1 MRKKV
6 LAVILSVCVAVCLLT
21 VNVMAMQIFVKTLSG
36 KTITLDVEPA
46 DTIENVKQK
55 IQDKEGYLLETQR
68 LIYAGVQLEDG
79 KTLADYNIQ
88 KESTIHLVLRIADY
102 VNVVSATLYDGQYTT
117 DGISSVT
124 VTESTPLPTTGGY
137 AYYSDG
143 VLYLN
148 NFELSFEFTQSGALI
163 DLGENDVTI
172 DLCNSASSILGTQ
185 VAITTEGSVIIKNGS
200 LSVGASD
207 YQLSLAIYATEDI
220 TLENVTFASY
230 STGSAIHSYGGNITL
245 TNSSVT
251 TNEVIDAGNNVVI
264 TDSVVTVNNYD
275 RAISASNSVTITNS
289 TVSAT
294 SVDDCAIYT
303 INGDITL
310 TKSEVTVASTNSG
323 AIRTTYGDIII
334 ESGSNLSAQSTN
346 AIAISA
352 ENVNVS
358 VISITDSTAVVTSPV
373 YRSAIACNGSIS
385 ISGNVD
391 VTVNGGIFATDGTT
405 VTAPSDNSLEI
416 HMGESAE
423 NNMTVTLL
431 PDALLQDNSGIFDS
445 YEYITIKSAGTHSHS
460 YTSTVTAEATC
471 TTDGVMTYTCSCG
484 DSYTEVITATGH
496 TTETQNAKDATCTED
511 GYTGDTVCTV
521 CGETVTT
528 GEVISATGHSYV
540 VTDFT
545 WAGNYKS
552 ATVNLVCT
560 ECGEEHVETVNEDIS
575 EYISAQ
581 TATET
586 TEEETTEEVVISEPV
601 EDTDTEPESDEEPEE
616 VETNPTTGIALALL
630 PMVIALAATVAGKR
644 K

>member
-6 LAVILSVCVAVCLLT
+6 LAIILSVCVAVCLLT

-46 DTIENVKQK
+46 NTIENVKQK
-55 IQDKEGYLLETQR
+55 IQDKEGYLPETQR
-68 LIYAGVQLEDG
+68 LIYAGKELEDG

-163 DLGENDVTI
+163 DLGDNDVTI

-185 VAITTEGSVIIKNGS
+185 VAITTGGSVTIKNGS
-200 LSVGASD
+200 LSIGASD
-207 YQLSLAIYATEDI
+207 YQLSSAIYATEDI
-220 TLENVTFASY
+220 TLENVTFVSY

-264 TDSVVTVNNYD
+264 TDSVV
-275 RAISASNSVTITNS
+275 
-289 TVSAT
+289 SAT
-294 SVDDCAIYT
+294 ATRSTYAIAGY
-303 INGDITL
+303 G
-310 TKSEVTVASTNSG
+310 EVT
-323 AIRTTYGDIII
+323 
-334 ESGSNLSAQSTN
+334 
-346 AIAISA
+346 
-352 ENVNVS
+352 
-358 VISITDSTAVVTSPV
+358 
-373 YRSAIACNGSIS
+373 

-391 VTVNGGIFATDGTT
+391 VTVNGGIFAADGTR

-431 PDALLQDNSGIFDS
+431 PDASLQDNHGVFED
-445 YEYITIKSAGTHSHS
+445 YEYITIKSAGTHFHS
-460 YTSTVTAEATC
+460 YTSTVTTEATC

-484 DSYTEVITATGH
+484 DSYTEVIP
-496 TTETQNAKDATCTED
+496 
-511 GYTGDTVCTV
+511 
-521 CGETVTT
+521 
-528 GEVISATGHSYV
+528 ATGHSYV

-545 WAGNYKS
+545 WASDYKS
-552 ATVNLVCT
+552 AMVRVVCT
-560 ECGEEHVETVNEDIS
+560 ECGEEHVETVDEDIS

-586 TEEETTEEVVISEPV
+586 TEEETTEEVVIDEPV
-601 EDTDTEPESDEEPEE
+601 EDTDTETEPDEEPEE
-616 VETNPTTGIALALL
+616 TETPAETNPTTGIVLAML
-630 PMVIALAATVAGKR
+630 PMAIALAATMAGK
-644 K
+644 KK